1 MTEYNCC
8 YVTALDWH
16 QHIGFSRDYGVNYVD
31 VPCVKVV
38 TVPCVKVVTVS
49 CVKVVL
55 CRSMCYLLP
64 AVISVHVLRCY
75 YSAGIRCVCV
85 LLIFFC
91 GQ

>member
-16 QHIGFSRDYGVNYVD
+16 QHIGFSRDHGVNYVD

-55 CRSMCYLLP
+55 CRSICVTCYLLSSVFTCYD
-64 AVISVHVLRCY
+64 VIIQQVFVVFVSC
-75 YSAGIRCVCV
+75 
-85 LLIFFC
+85 
-91 GQ
+91 